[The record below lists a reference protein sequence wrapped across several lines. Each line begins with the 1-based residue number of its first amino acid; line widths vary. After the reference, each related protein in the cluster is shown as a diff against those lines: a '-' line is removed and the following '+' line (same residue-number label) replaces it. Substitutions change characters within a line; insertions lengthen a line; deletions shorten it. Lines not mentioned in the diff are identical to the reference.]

1 MGILSKFFRSGDVST
16 KNSKVND
23 AIEVLRNSS
32 LSNNERVGA
41 LAKLKSIFLTSGDKD
56 DLKVISQSMTRTI
69 DFDKSNEIRKSAL
82 TTVDAIIENCLFFHN
97 QSPPRADAHLK
108 LSIVSGYAMPILI
121 GVTKSKNEDAKG
133 LRLTAFRTLSKIAPF
148 AIDEE
153 RIVFLARSLND
164 QDSNIKMAVI
174 AAFEN
179 LVKSG
184 DDALKRRMARLSLSA
199 LFDALDDPAIWV
211 GTARVLSELGTYA
224 LGAAP
229 FLFKRLDDKD
239 GEWAALALRK
249 ITGEEF
255 GKDEKQKWEQW
266 LQRSIVQ

>member
-1 MGILSKFFRSGDVST
+1 MGILSKFFKSGDVST

-23 AIEVLRNSS
+23 AIKVLQNGS
-32 LSNNERVGA
+32 LSDNERVGA
-41 LAKLKSIFLTSGDKD
+41 LAKLKSIFLTSGNKD

-69 DFDKSNEIRKSAL
+69 DLDKSNEIRKSAL
-82 TTVDAIIENCLFFHN
+82 KTLDAIIENCLFFHN

-108 LSIVSGYAMPILI
+108 LSIVSGYAVPVLI
-121 GVTKSKNEDAKG
+121 GAAKSKNEDAKE
-133 LRLTAFRTLSKIAPF
+133 LRLMAFRTLSKIAPF

-164 QDSNIKMAVI
+164 QNSNIRMAVI
-174 AAFEN
+174 AAFDN
-179 LVKSG
+179 LVNSG
-184 DDALKRRMARLSLSA
+184 DDALKRRMARFSLAA
-199 LFDALDDPAIWV
+199 LCEALDDPAVWI
-211 GTARVLSELGTYA
+211 GTAKVLGELGTYA

-255 GKDEKQKWEQW
+255 GKDEKHKWEQW
-266 LQRSIVQ
+266 LQKYVVK

>member
-32 LSNNERVGA
+32 LSDNERAGA

-69 DFDKSNEIRKSAL
+69 DFDKSNEIRENAL
-82 TTVDAIIENCLFFHN
+82 KTVDAIIENCLFFHN

-133 LRLTAFRTLSKIAPF
+133 LRLMAFRTLSKIAPF

-164 QDSNIKMAVI
+164 QDSNIRMAVI

-199 LFDALDDPAIWV
+199 LFDALDDPAVWV